1 MSFIVFGAPDG
12 PGKAAELAVR
22 ARLLWHKT
30 TRSFGLYL
38 GLGIGLIASLFIA
51 IALIPTPPATPP
63 APEPLP
69 QSPWAAIERPA
80 GMYGLNAPDYGRD
93 PTTFTAK
100 RHREGRGRIDVMTWG
115 RLDDDAHPYLR
126 LAVHR
131 VGREP
136 TEDSSFFI
144 HMVREAAGFGAAVTR
159 GNVADPLPTRFG
171 LFEAAD
177 VMLDANG
184 AKTSSAKANCMGF
197 RFASP
202 ERLVRMTGF
211 ACGTSAHPIDRQ
223 TLACTI
229 ERIEL
234 VSAGDDHDLARFFAS
249 AATHRDPACLP
260 RRASQTSEPIN
271 TPMNILPNA
280 QSSRQANWIDQ
291 TGTAAPLR
299 GVAAKPRRR

>member
-1 MSFIVFGAPDG
+1 
-12 PGKAAELAVR
+12 LTVR
-22 ARLLWHKT
+22 TRLLWHKT

-51 IALIPTPPATPP
+51 VALIPTQPAAPP

-80 GMYGLNAPDYGRD
+80 EMYGLNAPEYGRD
-93 PTTFTAK
+93 PVSFTAK

-136 TEDSSFFI
+136 TEDTSFFI

-171 LFEAAD
+171 LFEAAE
-177 VMLDANG
+177 VML
-184 AKTSSAKANCMGF
+184 
-197 RFASP
+197 
-202 ERLVRMTGF
+202 
-211 ACGTSAHPIDRQ
+211 
-223 TLACTI
+223 
-229 ERIEL
+229 
-234 VSAGDDHDLARFFAS
+234 DHDLARFFAT

-260 RRASQTSEPIN
+260 RRAAQANGSAN
-271 TPMNILPNA
+271 GPMNILP
-280 QSSRQANWIDQ
+280 NWIDQ